1 MSLFA
6 GISPNQQEAPQQGGG
21 LFANLHA
28 KLTDP
33 AVKAGL
39 LQAGMALLNPNP
51 GQSPFS
57 QIASGVGQGIMA
69 HQKYQDL
76 VTQENKDKADA
87 LAAAEADRQ
96 KQMTTEALN
105 RARIAQIEN
114 NIRTSQENA
123 SSLGAL
129 RSAQAKKA
137 AAGGSSGGSKAFS
150 SAWRA
155 FYRNKTALSGVGT
168 VPTPEQINSWKQE
181 FNALEA
187 AGPGGGAAVGSSG
200 VSAPSSGPDPA
211 TVQAWADEQ
220 GISFEEAAQ
229 QLQDLQDNAD

>member
-6 GISPNQQEAPQQGGG
+6 GINPMQQEAPQQQGGG

-76 VTQENKDKADA
+76 VTQENKDKSDA
-87 LAAAEADRQ
+87 LVAAEADRQ

-137 AAGGSSGGSKAFS
+137 GAGGSSGGSKAFS

-155 FYRNKTALSGVGT
+155 YYRKKLEGKLDGSA
-168 VPTPEQINSWKQE
+168 PTPEEVTSWKQE
-181 FNALEA
+181 FNTLES
-187 AGPGGGAAVGSSG
+187 AGPTGGSSG
-200 VSAPSSGPDPA
+200 TSAPAGNPDPS